1 MEIWIEMKRC
11 GNASDKSVEDA
22 VIKDQKLHCRCYCC
36 NFKSE
41 VGDTSN
47 KDAAYCLCDL
57 MEEFEAVFVL
67 TDKGFWDRHG

>member
-1 MEIWIEMKRC
+1 MKRC
-11 GNASDKSVEDA
+11 GNASDKSLETRSCNA
-22 VIKDQKLHCRCYCC
+22 GVIVVKY
-36 NFKSE
+36 FKSE